1 MSSLKDKVIF
11 ITGASRGIG
20 LAVALKAAKD
30 GAKICIAAKST
41 EAQATL
47 EGTIYSAAKLI
58 EEAGGEALPVACDI
72 RSEEQVKNAVD
83 ACVDKFGGI
92 DICINN
98 ASAIS
103 LTPTLKTT
111 MKKYDLMHEVNA
123 RGTFMVS
130 QACLPHLLKAENPHI
145 LNMCPPIDLDLKIWS
160 TSHAYFYAKTG
171 MSFCVLGMSKEF
183 KEQGVAV
190 NAMWPVGMVATAAV
204 SHLVGKKGMLKA
216 KKPQMIAD
224 ASYIVLTKPSR
235 EFTGNFCVDGDLLKD
250 HGVVDVSAYD
260 ITEADLNEAGQYAQA
275 Q

>member
-1 MSSLKDKVIF
+1 MNSLKGKVIF

-20 LAVALKAAKD
+20 LAIALKAAKD

-41 EAQATL
+41 EAQEKL
-47 EGTIYSAAKLI
+47 EGTIYSAAEAVRK
-58 EEAGGEALPVACDI
+58 AGGEALAVPCDI
-72 RSEEQVKNAVD
+72 RSEEQVTVAVD
-83 ACVDKFGGI
+83 ACVKEFGGI

-98 ASAIS
+98 ANAIN
-103 LTPTLKTT
+103 LTPTLKTS

-145 LNMCPPIDLDLKIWS
+145 LNMCPPIDLDLKIWA
-160 TSHAYFYAKTG
+160 TSQAYFYAKTG

-216 KKPQMIAD
+216 KKPEMIAD

-235 EFTGNFCVDGDLLKD
+235 EFTGNFCIDETVLKE
-250 HGVVDVSAYD
+250 HGVENLSKYN
-260 ITEADLNEAGQYAQA
+260 ITEEDLNEAGHYKQA
-275 Q
+275 I

>member
-1 MSSLKDKVIF
+1 MSSLKGKVIF

-20 LAVALKAAKD
+20 LAIALKAAKD

-41 EAQATL
+41 EAKGNL
-47 EGTIYSAAKLI
+47 EGTIYTAADMI
-58 EEAGGEALPVACDI
+58 REAGGEALPIGCDI
-72 RSEEQVKNAVD
+72 RSEEQVNNAVD
-83 ACVDKFGGI
+83 ACVKEFGGI

-103 LTPTLKTT
+103 LTPTLKTS

-160 TSHAYFYAKTG
+160 TSQAYFYAKTG

-183 KEQGVAV
+183 AEQGVAV

-204 SHLVGKKGMLKA
+204 SHLAGKRGMLKA
-216 KKPQMIAD
+216 KKPEMIAD

-235 EFTGNFCVDGDLLKD
+235 EFTGQFCVDDDLLKN
-250 HGVVDVSAYD
+250 HGVADTSLYD
-260 ITEADLNEAGQYAQA
+260 ITEADLNETGQYLQA
-275 Q
+275 G